1 MAGLTKARTLAGI
14 FLTTPMT
21 DILTWAAFALQV
33 WSMYWPRPIGQA
45 RRNMQRARVTVWDLR
60 FYKRTTLERV
70 RHDTRT

>member
-1 MAGLTKARTLAGI
+1 
-14 FLTTPMT
+14 MT

-45 RRNMQRARVTVWDLR
+45 RRNMQRVRFTVWDLG